1 MTENVIIHDV
11 DRAQYRADLDLLSAT
26 HAPVLSRENGLW
38 AVELQLLDLADERA
52 PTYAVRV
59 DVDPL
64 YADPVERIEVL
75 SREVS
80 PELRDAIRR
89 FVVSRECVE
98 SMRAEIAR
106 AIESAEEAAV

>member
-11 DRAQYRADLDLLSAT
+11 DRANRRADFDLLFARFRCD
-26 HAPVLSRENGLW
+26 LSRESGLW
-38 AVELQLLDLADERA
+38 AVELRLLDLADEHA
-52 PTYAVRV
+52 PTYVVRV

-80 PELRDAIRR
+80 PELRDAIRC